1 MTSVNFTWLEYAKNL
16 KKNMEDRTVLY
27 KRILTFSW
35 IICMYQN
42 SLEDFVK
49 PI

>member
-1 MTSVNFTWLEYAKNL
+1 MTNDNFTWLKYAKNL
-16 KKNMEDRTVLY
+16 KKNMEDRAVLY
-27 KRILTFSW
+27 KCILTFSW

-42 SLEDFVK
+42 SLGDFVK